1 MIVDVAARDAW
12 RAWAIDVASRAEA
25 VATAARTGLLLL

>member
-1 MIVDVAARDAW
+1 LFDKLDVS
-12 RAWAIDVASRAEA
+12 SRAEA